1 MPDLLMKVEVKEES
15 WNDLEAV
22 ERLETAEER
31 RKGRKNG
38 GLGGE
43 IRTGRG
49 RGRRRKPRSSILSTS
64 CLPVALSL
72 TPQGHPN
79 LLQNRI
85 LLIASIYGV
94 SMPHTLLYQE
104 IPDQL
109 QKQAPNSNRFQTAT
123 HSSKGSPPCAPIE
136 RD

>member
-85 LLIASIYGV
+85 LLYFTSLLLFTGCPCPIHYCTKKYQSSSKNKLPIPTASKQ
-94 SMPHTLLYQE
+94 PHT
-104 IPDQL
+104 
-109 QKQAPNSNRFQTAT
+109 QAKARRLA
-123 HSSKGSPPCAPIE
+123 
-136 RD
+136 RR